1 MTILQINA
9 ISVTV
14 YRELFE
20 AFNFHPHCKVDKFKT
35 FLRTGNLLIREGTN
49 ICLGVWVNSRQDE
62 IL

>member
-20 AFNFHPHCKVDKFKT
+20 AFHFHPHCKW
-35 FLRTGNLLIREGTN
+35 TN
-49 ICLGVWVNSRQDE
+49 SKHF
-62 IL
+62 